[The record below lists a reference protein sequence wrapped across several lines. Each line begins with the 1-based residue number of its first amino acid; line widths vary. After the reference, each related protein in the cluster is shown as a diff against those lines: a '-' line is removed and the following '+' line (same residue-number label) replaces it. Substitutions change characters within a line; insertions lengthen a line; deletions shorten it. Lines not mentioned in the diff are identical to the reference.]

1 MAQEN
6 QRNRRNFLAAA
17 GASIVALLPARS
29 SAARRERSS
38 GVLAKASSALSTGNI
53 YDELGVTTIINGMGT
68 ITLIGGSLMP
78 AEVVAAM
85 EAASKH
91 YVSIPE
97 LLEATGGSIAKM
109 LDGLPPDHTAT
120 VTSGAAGAIMC
131 GVSGVLTGENQ
142 ELIQRLPDLTGMK
155 SEVIFQKAHHEV
167 YDYSQQILAS
177 GVKIIE
183 VEYPDDV
190 RRAANQRT
198 ALLYF
203 ANYLNSAGHIKVD
216 AWAKLAKE
224 LGVPCFN
231 DCAADTPPIAHLTAY
246 NKMGYDLVAWS
257 GGKAIR
263 GPQCAGMLIGRKDFV
278 RAARLNAAPHDPTL
292 GRGMK
297 VGKEEIV
304 GMWRAVQVYLRED
317 SPTETDDW
325 WNRLEYI
332 SKQLRK
338 FQGVTTAFY
347 VPPIANHVPT
357 MRIEWDPRKFALTTD
372 QAFEFLKNG
381 KPSVLLQKQNDG
393 VSLAMNSF
401 MLRPGDDRIIASRLK
416 QMFQAHRA

>member
-1 MAQEN
+1 MGSVN

-17 GASIVALLPARS
+17 GASIVSLLPEKLF
-29 SAARRERSS
+29 AAR
-38 GVLAKASSALSTGNI
+38 GVRPGGLLAKASSPPGTGNI
-53 YDELGVTTIINGMGT
+53 YDELGVITVINGWGT

-78 AEVVAAM
+78 PEVVAAM

-91 YVSIPE
+91 FVSIPE
-97 LLEATGGSIAKM
+97 LLDATGDRIAAM
-109 LDGLPPDHTAT
+109 LKDLPPDHTAT

-131 GVSGVLTGENQ
+131 GVSGVLTGENR

-155 SEVIFQKAHHEV
+155 SEVIFQKAHHEE
-167 YDYSQQILAS
+167 YGYSQQILAS

-190 RRAANQRT
+190 RRAVSQRT

-203 ANYLNSAGHIKVD
+203 ANYANPAGRIKVD

-231 DCAADTPPIAHLTAY
+231 DCAADTPPVAHLTAY

-257 GGKAIR
+257 GGKGIR
-263 GPQCAGMLIGRKDFV
+263 GPQCAGMLIGRKDLV
-278 RAARLNAAPHDPTL
+278 RAARLNAAPFDPTL
-292 GRGMK
+292 GRGLK

-304 GMWRAVQVYLRED
+304 GMWKAVEVYLRQD
-317 SPTETDDW
+317 SKTESDEW

-338 FQGVTTAFY
+338 VQGVTTAFY

-357 MRIEWDPRKFALTTD
+357 MRIDWDPRKFSLTTA
-372 QAFEFLKNG
+372 QALEFLKNG
-381 KPSVLLQKQNDG
+381 KPSVLLQDQDDG

-401 MLRPGDDRIIASRLK
+401 MLRSGDDRMIASRLN

>member
-1 MAQEN
+1 MGTVN
-6 QRNRRNFLAAA
+6 QRTRRNFLVGA
-17 GASIVALLPARS
+17 GASIVALLPEKLF
-29 SAARRERSS
+29 AARAVRS
-38 GVLAKASSALSTGNI
+38 GGRLAKAPSAPNTANI
-53 YDELGVTTIINGMGT
+53 YDELGVTTIINGWGT

-78 AEVVAAM
+78 PEVVAAM

-91 YVSIPE
+91 YVSIPD
-97 LLEATGGSIAKM
+97 LLEATGDRIAKM
-109 LDGLPPDHTAT
+109 LEGLPPDHMAT

-155 SEVIFQKAHHEV
+155 SDVIFQKAHHEA
-167 YDYSQQILAS
+167 YGYNQQILAS

-183 VEYPDDV
+183 VEYPEDV
-190 RRAANQRT
+190 RRAVNGRT

-203 ANYLNSAGHIKVD
+203 ANYLNAAGRIKVD

-263 GPQCAGMLIGRKDFV
+263 GPQCAGMLIGRKDLV
-278 RAARLNAAPHDPTL
+278 RAARLNAAPFDPTL

-304 GMWRAVQVYLRED
+304 GMWKAVEVYLRQD
-317 SPTETDDW
+317 SKTETDDW
-325 WNRLEYI
+325 WDRLEYI

-338 FQGVTTAFY
+338 VQGVTTAFY

-357 MRIEWDPRKFALTTD
+357 MRIEWDPRQFSLTTD
-372 QAFEFLKNG
+372 QALDFLKNG
-381 KPSVLLQKQNDG
+381 KPSVLLQEENDG

-401 MLRPGDDRIIASRLK
+401 MLRPGDDRIVASRLK